1 MTADTPFSRSAP
13 AIDCAALT
21 RRFATA
27 TALDQV
33 DVALPAGQFSVL
45 LGPSGCGKSTLLR
58 LIAGLDWPTEGRIR
72 IGGRD
77 VSGLPPVDRDLSMVF
92 QSYALFPHLDVAQ
105 NILFGLSVRRVSK
118 ADQASRLDRVARMM
132 GLESLLK
139 RKPNEL
145 SGGQQQRVALA
156 RAVISERPICLMD
169 EPLSNLD
176 AKLRAEM
183 RVELREIQ
191 QRLGLTVVYVTH
203 DQVEAMTMAD
213 RIVVMNA
220 GRIEQVGTPREIYAT
235 PASAFV
241 ARFIGTPP
249 MNLVPLSDLSAAGAA
264 TLPGLGPRVV
274 SGLAPDALAGLR
286 PEDMTVG
293 ANGLPVRF
301 VSEEYLGAD
310 RLVTVRAGASTLILR
325 LAAAADA
332 LPESFHLT
340 WPAGALH
347 LFDAASGRRHSGST
361 PEPVQG
367 EGSYVATS

>member
-1 MTADTPFSRSAP
+1 MMTADTLFSHPAP
-13 AIDCAALT
+13 AIDCAGLT
-21 RRFATA
+21 RRFDTA
-27 TALDQV
+27 TALDRV
-33 DVALPAGQFSVL
+33 DVTLAAGQFSVL

-58 LIAGLDWPTEGRIR
+58 LIAGLDWPTEGRVE

-105 NILFGLSVRRVSK
+105 NILFGLSVRRVAK
-118 ADQASRLDRVARMM
+118 ADQVARLDRVARMM

-249 MNLVPLSDLSAAGAA
+249 MNLVPLSDFSGAGA
-264 TLPGLGPRVV
+264 LPGLEPGVAA
-274 SGLAPDALAGLR
+274 GLGSDVLAGLH
-286 PEDMTVG
+286 PEDMRVG
-293 ANGLPVRF
+293 PDGLPVRF
-301 VSEEYLGAD
+301 VAEEYLGAD

-325 LAAAADA
+325 LAAAAEP

-340 WPAGALH
+340 WPAAALH
-347 LFDAASGRRHSGST
+347 LFDAASGRRQSGST
-361 PEPVQG
+361 PEPVPG
-367 EGSYVATS
+367 KGSLVATS

>member
-1 MTADTPFSRSAP
+1 MNTADPFSQRPAP
-13 AIDCAALT
+13 AIDCAGLT
-21 RRFATA
+21 RRFDSA

-33 DVALPAGQFSVL
+33 NVTLAAGQFSVL

-58 LIAGLDWPTEGRIR
+58 LIAGLDWPTEGRID

-105 NILFGLSVRRVSK
+105 NILFGLSVRRVGK
-118 ADQASRLDRVARMM
+118 AEQASLLDRVARMM
-132 GLESLLK
+132 GLESLLA

-249 MNLVPLSDLSAAGAA
+249 MNLLPLSDLSTAGA
-264 TLPGLGPRVV
+264 LPGLEPGALTRPGPGV
-274 SGLAPDALAGLR
+274 LAGLR
-286 PEDMTVG
+286 PEDLSVG
-293 ANGLPVRF
+293 PDGLPVRF

-310 RLVTVRAGASTLILR
+310 RLVTVRTGASTLIVR
-325 LAAAADA
+325 LAAAAEP
-332 LPESFHLT
+332 LPETFHLT

-347 LFDAASGRRHSGST
+347 LFDAATGRRHSGST
-361 PEPVQG
+361 PEPATG
-367 EGSYVATS
+367 EGSLVATS

>member
-1 MTADTPFSRSAP
+1 MMTDDTPLPRPAP
-13 AIDCAALT
+13 AIDCAGLT
-21 RRFATA
+21 RRFDTA
-27 TALDQV
+27 TALDRV
-33 DVALPAGQFSVL
+33 DVTLAGGAFSVL

-58 LIAGLDWPTEGRIR
+58 LIAGLDWPTEGRLE

-92 QSYALFPHLDVAQ
+92 QSYALFPHLDVAS
-105 NILFGLSVRRVSK
+105 NILFGLSVRRVGK
-118 ADQASRLDRVARMM
+118 AEQASRLDKVARMM
-132 GLESLLK
+132 GLESLLA

-249 MNLVPLSDLSAAGAA
+249 MNLLPLADLSGATA
-264 TLPGLGPRVV
+264 LPGLDEGRRQSLGFDV
-274 SGLAPDALAGLR
+274 LAGLR
-286 PEDMTVG
+286 PEDMSVG
-293 ANGLPVRF
+293 PDGLPVRF

-310 RLVTVRAGASTLILR
+310 RLVTVRAGESTLILR
-325 LAAAADA
+325 LAAAAA
-332 LPESFHLT
+332 PLPESFHLT

-347 LFDAASGRRHSGST
+347 LFDAASGRQLAGLT
-361 PEPVQG
+361 PEPIAG
-367 EGSYVATS
+367 EGSLVATS